1 MKIAIQGLG
10 RMGMQIARKLAES
23 GEHTV
28 IAHNRSREPIEEAV
42 TYGAVAAYEKTDVIT
57 AFGDEQVVLWIMLPD
72 AVVTAQVEEWLA
84 ALPAGSIIIDGGNS
98 DFRATQKLS
107 EKVTAAGMYL
117 LDAGVSGGIWGYQNG
132 FPIMCGGDAQAFAT
146 LEPALKTLV
155 QPGGMYYRF
164 GASGAGHYVKMV
176 HNAIE
181 YGMMESLGEGFRML
195 HDGPYP
201 VSEGM
206 DLAKAADLWQ
216 HHSVITSW
224 LTELSRD
231 ALTESPELED
241 VSGYVAE
248 SGEARWTLEA
258 AKDMGIELPSIQA
271 AFDVRVA
278 SQKDASG
285 RNFAT
290 KVVAAQRNKFGGHN
304 LNGEGA
310 ASKAV
315 VSEGATTTPEPSEKP
330 AEQLGE
336 SPEDVAL

>member
-23 GEHTV
+23 GDHTV
-28 IAHNRSREPIEEAV
+28 IAHNRHHEPIDEAV
-42 TYGAVAAYEKTDVIT
+42 TYGAVGAYEKTDVIRE
-57 AFGDEQVVLWIMLPD
+57 FGNEQAVVWIMLPD
-72 AVVTAQVEEWLA
+72 TIVDAQVDEWLTL
-84 ALPAGSIIIDGGNS
+84 LPKGSIIIDGGNS
-98 DFRATQKLS
+98 DFRTTKKLN
-107 EKVTAAGMYL
+107 EKVLAAGLHL
-117 LDAGVSGGIWGYQNG
+117 LDIGVSGGIWGYQNG
-132 FPIMCGGDAQAFAT
+132 FPLMCGGDSVEAFAL

-155 QPGGMYYRF
+155 QPEGMYFHF
-164 GASGAGHYVKMV
+164 GPSGAGHYVKMV

-195 HDGPYP
+195 HDGPYQ
-201 VSEGM
+201 GLN
-206 DLAKAADLWQ
+206 LAGAADLWQ

-231 ALTESPELED
+231 ALHESPELEG

-258 AKDMGIELPSIQA
+258 AKDMGISLPSIQA

-278 SQKDASG
+278 SQKG
-285 RNFAT
+285 ETNFAT

-310 ASKAV
+310 SK
-315 VSEGATTTPEPSEKP
+315 
-330 AEQLGE
+330 
-336 SPEDVAL
+336 